1 MGAKSRKWFPS
12 EKEGDPEYH
21 FQICEPRERDNYS
34 LSLSEYL
41 KDISELVCV
50 DHFQLGSENGFSVL
64 KVILWE
70 TFVRL

>member
-1 MGAKSRKWFPS
+1 MDAKSREWFPS

-21 FQICEPRERDNYS
+21 FQICEPRPYDNYS
-34 LSLSEYL
+34 QALGYNL
-41 KDISELVCV
+41 KCISELVCV
-50 DHFQLGSENGFSVL
+50 DHFQLGSENSFSVL